1 MKKLFFIALVGLLG
15 TSCVST
21 KVHKTL
27 QEKYDL
33 LANESDQLRQKNE
46 ARISEN
52 AELQRT
58 LTEARREVSILTED
72 TTAKF
77 DAMQV
82 LQTKYD
88 RLSKQ
93 YDYLLDNNNTL
104 IAASA
109 RENKALMDQLSA
121 MQSRLQAKEDS
132 LNTERRML
140 EKGQR
145 RVDELEGIIRRKD
158 STVAFVRQKVA
169 DALLGFNGK
178 GLTVNMRDGKVYVSL
193 ENSLLFAPGSWDVA
207 ANGQVALENLA
218 NVLAENEDI
227 SVLVEGHTDNIPID
241 SPRFRSNWQL
251 SSARAIAVAEELFS
265 TGQLDQNRFSVTGFS
280 DTRPLVPNDTPQNRA
295 TNRRVEI
302 VIRQNDLART
312 NVIEP
317 EYPPGIG
324 GDPATDD
331 LFTEGDGGFR
341 LDPNEIF

>member
-1 MKKLFFIALVGLLG
+1 MKRILILVLAGFLG

-46 ARISEN
+46 ARIAEN
-52 AELQRT
+52 SELQRT
-58 LTEARREVSILTED
+58 LTEARRNVSVLTQD

-77 DAMQV
+77 DQMRA

-93 YDYLLDNNNTL
+93 YDYLLDNNNSL

-109 RENKALMDQLSA
+109 RENKTLMDQLSA

-140 EKGQR
+140 ERGQR

-193 ENSLLFAPGSWDVA
+193 ENSLLFAPGSWNVA

-218 NVLAENEDI
+218 RVLADNEEI
-227 SVLVEGHTDNIPID
+227 SVLVEGHTDNDPYRGQGQVKD
-241 SPRFRSNWQL
+241 NWDL
-251 SSARAIAVAEELFS
+251 SVLRATNVVKILTKSSGLAPDRITAAGRGEFV
-265 TGQLDQNRFSVTGFS
+265 
-280 DTRPLVPNDTPQNRA
+280 PLVPNDTPENKA
-295 TNRRVEI
+295 VNRRTEI
-302 VIRQNDLART
+302 ILTPDL
-312 NVIEP
+312 
-317 EYPPGIG
+317 
-324 GDPATDD
+324 
-331 LFTEGDGGFR
+331 TELANLLEGE
-341 LDPNEIF
+341 N

>member
-1 MKKLFFIALVGLLG
+1 MKKLLIIALAGFLG

-46 ARISEN
+46 SRIAEN
-52 AELQRT
+52 SELQRT
-58 LTEARREVSILTED
+58 LSEARQKVSVLKQD
-72 TTAKF
+72 TTTKF
-77 DAMQV
+77 DQMRA

-93 YDYLLDNNNTL
+93 YDYLLDNNNSL

-109 RENKALMDQLSA
+109 RENKTLMDQLST

-140 EKGQR
+140 ERGQR

-193 ENSLLFAPGSWDVA
+193 ENSLLFAPGSWNVA

-218 NVLAENEDI
+218 KVLAENEDI
-227 SVLVEGHTDNIPID
+227 SVLVEGHTDNDPYRGQGQVKD
-241 SPRFRSNWQL
+241 NWDL
-251 SSARAIAVAEELFS
+251 SVL
-265 TGQLDQNRFSVTGFS
+265 
-280 DTRPLVPNDTPQNRA
+280 RA
-295 TNRRVEI
+295 TNVVKILTGSSGLSPERITAAGRGEFVPLVANDSPENKAVNRRTEI
-302 VIRQNDLART
+302 ILTPDLTELA
-312 NVIEP
+312 N
-317 EYPPGIG
+317 
-324 GDPATDD
+324 
-331 LFTEGDGGFR
+331 LLEGDK
-341 LDPNEIF
+341 

>member
-1 MKKLFFIALVGLLG
+1 MKKLLIIALAGFLG

-46 ARISEN
+46 ARIAEN
-52 AELQRT
+52 SELQRT
-58 LTEARREVSILTED
+58 LSEARQEVSVLTKD
-72 TTAKF
+72 TTVKF
-77 DAMQV
+77 DQMRA

-93 YDYLLDNNNTL
+93 YDYLLDNNNSL

-109 RENKALMDQLSA
+109 RENKTLMDQLST

-140 EKGQR
+140 ERGQR

-193 ENSLLFAPGSWDVA
+193 ENSLLFAPGSWNVA

-218 NVLAENEDI
+218 KVLADNEDI
-227 SVLVEGHTDNIPID
+227 SVLVEGHTDNDPYRGQGQVKD
-241 SPRFRSNWQL
+241 NWDL
-251 SSARAIAVAEELFS
+251 SVL
-265 TGQLDQNRFSVTGFS
+265 
-280 DTRPLVPNDTPQNRA
+280 RA
-295 TNRRVEI
+295 TNVVKILTGSSGLSPERITAAGRGEFVPLVANDSPENKAVNRRTEI
-302 VIRQNDLART
+302 ILTPDL
-312 NVIEP
+312 
-317 EYPPGIG
+317 
-324 GDPATDD
+324 
-331 LFTEGDGGFR
+331 TELANLLEG
-341 LDPNEIF
+341 EK

>member
-1 MKKLFFIALVGLLG
+1 
-15 TSCVST
+15 
-21 KVHKTL
+21 L

-46 ARISEN
+46 ARIADNS
-52 AELQRT
+52 ELQRT
-58 LTEARREVSILTED
+58 LSEARQEVSVLTQD
-72 TTAKF
+72 TTVKF
-77 DAMQV
+77 DKMRA

-93 YDYLLDNNNTL
+93 YDYLLDNNNSL

-109 RENKALMDQLSA
+109 RENKTLMDQLST

-140 EKGQR
+140 ERGQR

-193 ENSLLFAPGSWDVA
+193 ENSLLFAPGSWNVA

-218 NVLAENEDI
+218 KVLADNEDI
-227 SVLVEGHTDNIPID
+227 SVLVEGHTDNDPYRGQGQVKD
-241 SPRFRSNWQL
+241 NWDL
-251 SSARAIAVAEELFS
+251 SVL
-265 TGQLDQNRFSVTGFS
+265 
-280 DTRPLVPNDTPQNRA
+280 RA
-295 TNRRVEI
+295 TNVVKILTGSSGLSPERITAAGRGEFVPLVANDSPENKAVNRRTEI
-302 VIRQNDLART
+302 ILTPDL
-312 NVIEP
+312 
-317 EYPPGIG
+317 
-324 GDPATDD
+324 
-331 LFTEGDGGFR
+331 TELANLLEG
-341 LDPNEIF
+341 EK

>member
-1 MKKLFFIALVGLLG
+1 MKRILIFVLAGFLG

-46 ARISEN
+46 ARIAEN
-52 AELQRT
+52 SELQRT
-58 LTEARREVSILTED
+58 LTEARRNVSILTQD

-77 DAMQV
+77 DQMRA

-93 YDYLLDNNNTL
+93 YDYLLDNNNSL

-109 RENKALMDQLSA
+109 RENKTLMDQLSA

-140 EKGQR
+140 ERGQR

-193 ENSLLFAPGSWDVA
+193 ENSLLFAPGSWNVA

-218 NVLAENEDI
+218 RVLADNEDI
-227 SVLVEGHTDNIPID
+227 SVLVEGHTDNDPYRGQGQVKD
-241 SPRFRSNWQL
+241 NWDL
-251 SSARAIAVAEELFS
+251 SVLRATNVVKILTKSSGLAPDRITAAGRGEFV
-265 TGQLDQNRFSVTGFS
+265 
-280 DTRPLVPNDTPQNRA
+280 PLVPNDTPENKA
-295 TNRRVEI
+295 VNRRTEI
-302 VIRQNDLART
+302 ILTPDL
-312 NVIEP
+312 
-317 EYPPGIG
+317 
-324 GDPATDD
+324 
-331 LFTEGDGGFR
+331 TELANLLEGE
-341 LDPNEIF
+341 N

>member
-1 MKKLFFIALVGLLG
+1 MKKLLIIALAGFLG

-46 ARISEN
+46 ARIAEN
-52 AELQRT
+52 SELQRT
-58 LTEARREVSILTED
+58 LSEARQEVSVLTQD
-72 TTAKF
+72 TTVKF
-77 DAMQV
+77 DKMRA

-93 YDYLLDNNNTL
+93 YDYLLDNNNSL

-109 RENKALMDQLSA
+109 RENKTLMDQLST

-140 EKGQR
+140 ERGQR

-193 ENSLLFAPGSWDVA
+193 ENSLLFAPGSWNVA

-218 NVLAENEDI
+218 KVLADNEDI
-227 SVLVEGHTDNIPID
+227 SVLVEGHTDNDPYRGQGQVKD
-241 SPRFRSNWQL
+241 NWDL
-251 SSARAIAVAEELFS
+251 SVL
-265 TGQLDQNRFSVTGFS
+265 
-280 DTRPLVPNDTPQNRA
+280 RA
-295 TNRRVEI
+295 TNVVKILTGSSGLSPERITAAGRGEFVPLVANDSPENKAVNRRTEI
-302 VIRQNDLART
+302 ILTPDL
-312 NVIEP
+312 
-317 EYPPGIG
+317 
-324 GDPATDD
+324 
-331 LFTEGDGGFR
+331 TELANLLEG
-341 LDPNEIF
+341 EK